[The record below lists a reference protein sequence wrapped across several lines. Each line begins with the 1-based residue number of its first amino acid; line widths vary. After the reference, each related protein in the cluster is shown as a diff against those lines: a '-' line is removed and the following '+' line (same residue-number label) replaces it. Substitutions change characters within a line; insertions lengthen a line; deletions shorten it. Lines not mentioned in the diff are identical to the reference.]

1 MSWRD
6 KIPPRLGRLL
16 QLLIVP
22 VLVLVLLKL
31 TVLRPPGVMV
41 AEVVRR
47 NVMAEV
53 EGTGTVTVDV
63 LANVGPKIKGRVEQ
77 VLVDE
82 RDFVQKGQKVAVLDE
97 TDLRKQVDSAR
108 ARLTSAQATA
118 WEEQREWEREKN
130 LVITGAVS
138 VEESQQYRKSYQ
150 VAASAVQ
157 AAEADLGYAEYEL
170 SLTRIPSLVTGV
182 VTKRWVEP
190 GDTVVVGQPMFT
202 VADTSLV
209 YVNANIDQD
218 FTGDIRKD
226 QSAVVI
232 LRGRENAPLRGRVF
246 RIDPEADQATEEMI
260 AEVAFSIS
268 PEEFQLGQWAQ
279 VYIEVGEARNALTV
293 PKTAIIRFGNER
305 FVFVAG
311 PHDHLRRIAVKALAS
326 SPRFPF
332 VAIAG
337 DLKQGDRVV
346 VMPMGLRAGET
357 VRVQSASRI
366 GGGSITPAKE

>member
-82 RDFVQKGQKVAVLDE
+82 RDFVRKGQKVAVLDE

-268 PEEFQLGQWAQ
+268 PEEFQLEQWAQ
-279 VYIEVGEARNALTV
+279 VYIEVGEAKNALTV
-293 PKTAIIRFGNER
+293 PKTAIIPFGNER

-346 VMPMGLRAGET
+346 VMPMGLRTGET

-366 GGGSITPAKE
+366 GGGSITPAEE